1 MALRASQRHFFRR
14 IAARNT
20 SAYPAA
26 ATQLPSM
33 SRTAIALEPE
43 APYWLGGAVEV
54 TPHVTEALA
63 TGGAVSPF
71 LALDYAPSRKREGPR
86 RSYGVDTH
94 PVRGFEVVTLCL
106 EGEARD
112 AGGPI
117 KEGDVRWLTAGQG
130 ALVEGLGSPARALM
144 DPALYRLRVNVP
156 RDLKMSPPR
165 LQRFEARDASVV
177 ALGDCTMRVYAG
189 DVCGVL
195 GPVEP
200 EVDGTQLYVVDGA
213 GNVELPLDGEA
224 TALVLVI
231 RGTCTVGGVVF
242 GANRAFY
249 APPGEACMTVELAAS
264 TKLVVAL
271 ALPTTDP
278 VVVGGPFVMT
288 SATEIARAYEDFL
301 HGRFNATGGRPEAY
315 ASDSDSSAVE

>member
-1 MALRASQRHFFRR
+1 
-14 IAARNT
+14 
-20 SAYPAA
+20 
-26 ATQLPSM
+26 M
-33 SRTAIALEPE
+33 SRAAIALEPG

-54 TPHVTEALA
+54 TPHISEKLA

-71 LALDYAPSRKREGPR
+71 LALDYAPARKRDGPR

-94 PVRGFEVVTLCL
+94 PARGFEVVTLCL
-106 EGEARD
+106 EGEMRD

-130 ALVEGLGSPARALM
+130 ALVEGLGSPARALA
-144 DPALYRLRVNVP
+144 DPAVYRLRVNVP

-165 LQRFEARDASVV
+165 LQRFEARDAPVV
-177 ALGDCTMRVYAG
+177 ALGDCVLRVYAG
-189 DVCGVL
+189 DVCGVV

-200 EVDGTQLYVVDGA
+200 GVDGTQLYVVDGS
-213 GNVELPLDGEA
+213 GEIDLPLDSEA
-224 TALVLVI
+224 TALVLVV
-231 RGTCTVGGVVF
+231 RGSCTVDGVVF
-242 GANRAFY
+242 GANRAFS
-249 APPGEACMTVELAAS
+249 APPGEAVIKVDLAAS
-264 TKLVVAL
+264 SRLVVAL